1 MPPRS
6 PVTIDRFVP
15 VLTVIRADVD
25 AAARTGTPGCVLA
38 PITAIG
44 GAVLLAYGFTWDPGW
59 YRDPATLAGL
69 AAYVVAVSLVWMVGR
84 WWATPAATIAERS
97 MRRLESDVLQPLV
110 DEMRPGARY
119 AARAEAPQD
128 TLARSRLVR
137 DAPFTSGNQIR
148 WCTSNLA
155 LEMFE
160 VESIVRS
167 SGEVSTTDRYF
178 VGLLAWADLPT
189 HEEDFYVLVRSRHE
203 FAHQVAGP
211 REGTALDGF
220 AVTDHYHVASNWEPY
235 ARAVCTPEVQEHL
248 LRLALEGIWVQAS
261 VADGRVWVGIEAD
274 KDTWF
279 MRYPAWGYFLLRA
292 LDDGHAAA
300 LEQHLTIVDDVA
312 TALARAVA
320 AWESRA
326 SS

>member
-15 VLTVIRADVD
+15 TLTVIRADVD
-25 AAARTGTPGCVLA
+25 AAARAATPGCVLTT
-38 PITAIG
+38 ITAIG

-69 AAYVVAVSLVWMVGR
+69 AAYVVAVSLVWKVGI

-110 DEMRPGARY
+110 AEMRPGARY
-119 AARAEAPQD
+119 EPRAEAPQD
-128 TLARSRLVR
+128 TLARSRLVGE
-137 DAPFTSGNQIR
+137 APFTSRNQICWR
-148 WCTSNLA
+148 TSDLA

-160 VESIVRS
+160 LKSIKES
-167 SGEVSTTDRYF
+167 SGEFSSTRRSF
-178 VGLLAWADLPT
+178 EGLLAWADLPT
-189 HEEDFYVLVRSRHE
+189 HQDDFYVLVRSRHE

-211 REGTALDGF
+211 RESA
-220 AVTDHYHVASNWEPY
+220 
-235 ARAVCTPEVQEHL
+235 
-248 LRLALEGIWVQAS
+248 ALEGIWVQAS
-261 VADGRVWVGIEAD
+261 IADGRVWVGIDAD
-274 KDTWF
+274 KNTWF
-279 MRYPAWGYFLLRA
+279 LGYPNCGYRFPQA
-292 LDDGHAAA
+292 LDDGHVAG
-300 LEQHLTIVDDVA
+300 LEQHLTIVEDVA
-312 TALARAVA
+312 TALARAVG